1 MTALSTA
8 ELGYAG
14 LRERGGDGTDGTSTK
29 LTSYSRSSLR
39 DYFCQKTALPA
50 TALRTLTTTN
60 GFLSSSPKKLGVD
73 DAERFHPICLKSRA
87 RMNEAVGLHG
97 ELFATNFP
105 S

>member
-1 MTALSTA
+1 MTALSA
-8 ELGYAG
+8 ELEGCKVKG
-14 LRERGGDGTDGTSTK
+14 EGEDGTEGTSTK